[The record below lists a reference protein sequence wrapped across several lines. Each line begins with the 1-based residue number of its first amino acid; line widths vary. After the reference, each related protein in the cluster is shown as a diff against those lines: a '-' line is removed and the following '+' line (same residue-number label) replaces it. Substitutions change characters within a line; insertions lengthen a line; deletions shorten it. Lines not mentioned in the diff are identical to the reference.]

1 MAQTASPPSSM
12 GGPGGGSGE
21 PPLALGE
28 FMTGRQKFLLMNS
41 LMLCMFVSA
50 LDQSII
56 ATAMPKILADLGGFK
71 LLSWVFTTYLLS
83 STVVVPVVGKL
94 SDMFGR
100 KPFLLAGIALFVGAS
115 AAAGAAPS
123 MLFLIGA
130 RTVQGVGGGI
140 IFSCVFATMG
150 DLFTPIQRAKYMGY
164 FISSFT
170 IASLIG
176 PAVGGFLTDG
186 PGWRWCFYINLPVGA
201 IAMIFI
207 WFNLPATKTGGRL
220 SDVDFAGAALLGV
233 ATTAL
238 MLALVWAGE
247 RFGWGAP
254 ETVGLFGVA
263 GALIL
268 AFLWQ
273 ESRHPNAILPLALF
287 RNRTFVYG
295 CLIVSCMGTG
305 LFGAVQFLPTFLQTA
320 LGSSA
325 TASGLIS
332 TPQAVG
338 LLVSSIIGGQIVART
353 GRFKYTVLVG
363 ASLTAIS
370 AFLLTTMD
378 EHTIPW
384 HISVYM
390 VISGLGGG
398 MIGPLMSVVIQN
410 SVSHEF
416 MGVATSSR
424 QFFMQI
430 SQVIGVAVFGVI
442 FTTSYST
449 TFTDE
454 TARVREAIPA
464 VAYAEFQDPTLALD
478 PARYA
483 AVRAT
488 VLALPDGRGE
498 SLLSEALGAQ
508 KDAVTVGIRRLFFVS
523 LGIGVVMMF
532 LAATIREV
540 PIRSTFRPSAE
551 EMVGGA

>member
-1 MAQTASPPSSM
+1 MAQATQLQA
-12 GGPGGGSGE
+12 GEAGS

-41 LMLCMFVSA
+41 LMLCMFVAA

-83 STVVVPVVGKL
+83 STVVVPIVGKL

-100 KPFLLAGIALFVGAS
+100 KPFLLAGIFLFVASS
-115 AAAGAAPS
+115 AAAGAAPN

-130 RTVQGVGGGI
+130 RTVQGVGGGL

-170 IASLIG
+170 IASLVG

-201 IAMIFI
+201 VAMTFI
-207 WFNLPATKTGGRL
+207 WFNLPFTKKGGRM
-220 SDVDFAGAALLGV
+220 SDIDFAGAALLGV

-254 ETVGLFGVA
+254 QTVALFGLA
-263 GALIL
+263 GALVV

-273 ESRHPNAILPLALF
+273 ESRHANAILPLGLF

-295 CLIVSCMGTG
+295 CLIVSCMGAG
-305 LFGAVQFLPTFLQTA
+305 LFGAVQFLPTFIQTA

-325 TASGLIS
+325 TKSGLIS

-338 LLVSSIIGGQIVART
+338 LLISSILGGQVVART
-353 GRFKYTVLVG
+353 GRFKATVLLG
-363 ASLTAIS
+363 AALTVVS
-370 AFLLTTMD
+370 AFLLSRMD
-378 EHTIPW
+378 TGTVPW
-384 HISVYM
+384 HISIFM

-430 SQVIGVAVFGVI
+430 SQVVGVAVFGVI
-442 FTTSYST
+442 FTTSYAS
-449 TFTDE
+449 TFTHD
-454 TARVREAIPA
+454 TPVVREAIPA
-464 VAYAEFQDPTLALD
+464 TTYAEFQEPTLVLD
-478 PARYA
+478 THRFN
-483 AVRAT
+483 AVRSA
-488 VLALPDGRGE
+488 VLALPDGRGQAV
-498 SLLSEALGAQ
+498 LDEALDAQ
-508 KDAVTVGIRRLFFVS
+508 KEAVTVAIRRLFYVS
-523 LGIGVVMMF
+523 LGIGGVLVL
-532 LAATIREV
+532 LAATIREI
-540 PIRSTFRPSAE
+540 PIRSTFRPSGE
-551 EMVGGA
+551 EVAAG

>member
-1 MAQTASPPSSM
+1 MAQTTSPASA
-12 GGPGGGSGE
+12 GGQPGQ

-28 FMTGRQKFLLMNS
+28 FMTSRQKFLLMNS

-71 LLSWVFTTYLLS
+71 LLSWVFTTYLLA

-115 AAAGAAPS
+115 AMAGAAPS
-123 MLFLIGA
+123 MLFLIAA
-130 RTVQGVGGGI
+130 RTIQGVGGGI
-140 IFSCVFATMG
+140 VFSCVFATMG
-150 DLFTPIQRAKYMGY
+150 DLFTPLQRAKYMGY

-170 IASLIG
+170 IASLTG
-176 PAVGGFLTDG
+176 PAIGGFLTDG

-201 IAMIFI
+201 LAMTFI
-207 WFNLPATKTGGRL
+207 WLNLPMTKKGGRL
-220 SDVDFAGAALLGV
+220 SDIDFAGAGLLGV

-254 ETVGLFGVA
+254 ETIGLFTIATALVA
-263 GALIL
+263 

-273 ESRHPNAILPLALF
+273 ESRHPNAILPLHLF
-287 RNRTFVYG
+287 KNRMFVYG
-295 CLIVSCMGTG
+295 CLIVSCSGAG
-305 LFGAVQFLPTFLQTA
+305 LFGAVQFLPTFIQTV

-325 TASGLIS
+325 TKSGLIS
-332 TPQAVG
+332 TPQAFG
-338 LLVSSIIGGQIVART
+338 LLISSILGGQIVART
-353 GRFKYTVLVG
+353 GKFKYTVLFG
-363 ASLTAIS
+363 AILTGVA
-370 AFLLTTMD
+370 AFLLTTLD
-378 EHTIPW
+378 EGTIPW
-384 HISVYM
+384 HISVFM

-410 SVSHEF
+410 SVPHEF

-430 SQVIGVAVFGVI
+430 SQVVGVAVFGVI
-442 FTTSYST
+442 FTSSYT
-449 TFTDE
+449 HTFTNDS
-454 TARVREAIPA
+454 AQMRDAMPA
-464 VAYAEFQDPTLALD
+464 AAYAQFQDPTLALD
-478 PARYA
+478 AHRYA
-483 AVRAT
+483 AVRST
-488 VLALPDGRGE
+488 ILALPDGRGE
-498 SLLSEALGAQ
+498 AVLAQALAAQ
-508 KDAVTVGIRRLFFVS
+508 KDAVTTGIKRIFMVS
-523 LGIGVVMMF
+523 LGIGGVLVL

-540 PIRSTFRPSAE
+540 PIRSTFRPAAE
-551 EMVGGA
+551 EAIGEMAGG

>member
-1 MAQTASPPSSM
+1 MAQTVTPAPS
-12 GGPGGGSGE
+12 GAGQPGD

-28 FMTGRQKFLLMNS
+28 FMTSRQKFLLMNS

-56 ATAMPKILADLGGFK
+56 ATAMPQILADLGGFK

-130 RTVQGVGGGI
+130 RTVQGVGGGL

-150 DLFTPIQRAKYMGY
+150 DLFTPLQRAKYMGY

-170 IASLIG
+170 IASLVG

-201 IAMIFI
+201 LAMVFI
-207 WFNLPATKTGGRL
+207 WLNLPVTKKGGRL
-220 SDVDFAGAALLGV
+220 SDIDFAGAGLLGV

-254 ETVGLFGVA
+254 ETVGLFGLA
-263 GALIL
+263 GVLVL

-273 ESRHPNAILPLALF
+273 EARHPNAILPLGLF

-295 CLIVSCMGTG
+295 CLIVSCMGAG
-305 LFGAVQFLPTFLQTA
+305 LFGAVQFLPTFIQTA

-325 TASGLIS
+325 TKSGLIS

-338 LLVSSIIGGQIVART
+338 MLVSSILGGQVVART
-353 GRFKYTVLVG
+353 GRFKFMVLLG
-363 ASLTAIS
+363 AALTSVA

-378 EHTIPW
+378 ENTIPW

-390 VISGLGGG
+390 IISGLGGG

-430 SQVIGVAVFGVI
+430 SQVVGVAVFGVI
-442 FTTSYST
+442 FTTSYAH
-449 TFTDE
+449 TFTGE
-454 TARVREAIPA
+454 TTQVRDAIPA

-478 PARYA
+478 TRRYA
-483 AVRAT
+483 TVRST

-498 SLLSEALGAQ
+498 AVLAQALEAQ
-508 KDAVTVGIRRLFFVS
+508 KDAVTVAIQRLFLVS
-523 LGIGVVMMF
+523 LGIGGVLVL
-532 LAATIREV
+532 LAATIREI
-540 PIRSTFRPSAE
+540 PIRSTFRPAGE
-551 EMVGGA
+551 EVAG

>member
-1 MAQTASPPSSM
+1 MARTASPAASGVAPGAGPA
-12 GGPGGGSGE
+12 GG

-130 RTVQGVGGGI
+130 RAIQGIGGGL

-150 DLFTPIQRAKYMGY
+150 DLFTPLQRAKYMGY

-170 IASLIG
+170 IASLVG

-201 IAMIFI
+201 VAMIFI
-207 WFNLPATKTGGRL
+207 WFNLPVTKKGGRL
-220 SDVDFAGAALLGV
+220 GDIDFAGAALLAV

-247 RFGWGAP
+247 QFGWSAP
-254 ETVGLFGVA
+254 ETIGLFGLSGV
-263 GALIL
+263 LVL

-273 ESRHPNAILPLALF
+273 ESKHPNAILPLGLF

-295 CLIVSCMGTG
+295 CLIVSCMGMG
-305 LFGAVQFLPTFLQTA
+305 LFGAVQFLPTFIQTA

-325 TASGLIS
+325 TKSGLIS

-338 LLVSSIIGGQIVART
+338 MLVSSILGGQVVART
-353 GRFKYTVLVG
+353 GRFKYMILLG
-363 ASLTAIS
+363 ASLTSIA
-370 AFLLTTMD
+370 AFLLTTLD
-378 EHTIPW
+378 QGTVAW
-384 HISVYM
+384 HISVFM

-442 FTTSYST
+442 FTTSYAH
-449 TFTDE
+449 TFTRQATD
-454 TARVREAIPA
+454 VRDSIPA

-478 PARYA
+478 PRRYA
-483 AVRAT
+483 AVRST
-488 VLALPDGRGE
+488 ILALPDGRGE
-498 SLLSEALGAQ
+498 TVLAEAREAQ
-508 KDAVTVGIRRLFFVS
+508 KDAVTVAIRRLFFVS
-523 LGIGVVMMF
+523 LGIGGVLVF
-532 LAATIREV
+532 LAATIREI
-540 PIRSTFRPSAE
+540 PIRSTFRPAGE
-551 EMVGGA
+551 EVVG

>member
-1 MAQTASPPSSM
+1 MAQIASLASSDAAQ
-12 GGPGGGSGE
+12 PGGA
-21 PPLALGE
+21 PLALGE
-28 FMTGRQKFLLMNS
+28 FMTSRQKFLLMNS
-41 LMLCMFVSA
+41 LMLCMFVAA

-56 ATAMPKILADLGGFK
+56 ATAMPQILADLGGFK

-130 RTVQGVGGGI
+130 RTVQGVGGGL

-150 DLFTPIQRAKYMGY
+150 DLFTPLQRAKYMGY

-170 IASLIG
+170 VASLVG

-201 IAMIFI
+201 LAMVLI
-207 WFNLPATKTGGRL
+207 WFNLPVTKKGGRL
-220 SDVDFAGAALLGV
+220 SDIDFAGAALLGV

-254 ETVGLFGVA
+254 QTVALFGLASV
-263 GALIL
+263 LVL

-273 ESRHPNAILPLALF
+273 ESRHPNAILPLVLF

-295 CLIVSCMGTG
+295 CLIVSCMGAG
-305 LFGAVQFLPTFLQTA
+305 LFGAVQFLPTFIQTA

-325 TASGLIS
+325 TKSGLIS

-338 LLVSSIIGGQIVART
+338 MLVSSILGGQIVART
-353 GRFKYTVLVG
+353 GRFKFMVLLG
-363 ASLTAIS
+363 AALTSVA

-378 EHTIPW
+378 ENTIAW

-430 SQVIGVAVFGVI
+430 SQVVGVAVFGVI
-442 FTTSYST
+442 FTTSYAH
-449 TFTDE
+449 TFTGE
-454 TARVREAIPA
+454 TAQARDAIPA
-464 VAYAEFQDPTLALD
+464 AAYAEFQDPTLALD
-478 PARYA
+478 TRRYA
-483 AVRAT
+483 AVRST

-498 SLLSEALGAQ
+498 VVLTQALEAQ
-508 KDAVTVGIRRLFFVS
+508 KDAVTVAMRRLFLVS
-523 LGIGVVMMF
+523 LGIGGVLVV
-532 LAATIREV
+532 LATTIREI
-540 PIRSTFRPSAE
+540 PIRSTFRPSGE
-551 EMVGGA
+551 EVAG